1 LSFFIY
7 SKASNEIKIKREL
20 KANHCTQATEI
31 LLKVELNPNPNLS
44 IFSNCGNLGWRL
56 ELSDNRYG
64 FQMIICQNQSDLH
77 ILVIKRQN
85 AKSVASIVCYT
96 NN

>member
-1 LSFFIY
+1 V
-7 SKASNEIKIKREL
+7 
-20 KANHCTQATEI
+20 
-31 LLKVELNPNPNLS
+31 LKVALNPNPNLS

-64 FQMIICQNQSDLH
+64 FRGEDFQMIICQNQSDLH
-77 ILVIKRQN
+77 IFVIKRQN
-85 AKSVASIVCYT
+85 AKSVASIVCHP